1 MVIARPDDPAPEAN
15 GKSASVA
22 LEGEGWRHQRNIA
35 TGDLPDSTSLPRSG
49 DINGLLYA
57 GERRTGERGLGPEMK
72 RKEKGKKVGGFVGRL
87 RQGVRIQDALGVRD
101 QHLVPRWVRSRADY
115 EPVAH
120 DEGHASAAVELSE
133 ERRVGSDGR
142 CRWSPYHYKIICTS

>member
-1 MVIARPDDPAPEAN
+1 MVMARPDVPAPEAN

-57 GERRTGERGLGPEMK
+57 GERRTGERGLGSEMK

-87 RQGVRIQDALGVRD
+87 RQGVRIQDAVGVRE
-101 QHLVPRWVRSRADY
+101 QHLVR
-115 EPVAH
+115 
-120 DEGHASAAVELSE
+120 SE
-133 ERRVGSDGR
+133 ERRVGKEERSARARGR
-142 CRWSPYHYKIICTS
+142 ATGG